1 MLTSIARVFK
11 SRLLKLQQFGKDRSG
26 VAAVEFGLIVP
37 VLLVMMLGAIE
48 LSRAVVMARR
58 FNTATAMAS
67 DLVAREQT
75 ITAADL
81 QGVAAAVST
90 SWSPYDQNSLQMQV
104 LQVRKASNTAT
115 QKSPGTIYVDWQQK
129 LFSGAVPN
137 GKNDNDPYVLTDPN
151 MLSNGSSTLIV
162 NATYT
167 FTSLFGA
174 SVAGMTPTMSWTSS
188 SSHTPRQLCVD
199 FWANNCLPKW
209 E

>member
-1 MLTSIARVFK
+1 MLTIMTRRLKARLAK
-11 SRLLKLQQFGKDRSG
+11 LKQFGKDPSG
-26 VAAVEFGLIVP
+26 IAAVEFGLIVP
-37 VLLVMMLGAIE
+37 VLLIMMLGAIE

-75 ITAADL
+75 ITDPDL
-81 QGVAAAVST
+81 QGVAAAVAT
-90 SWSPYDQNSLQMQV
+90 AWSPYDQTSLQMQV
-104 LQVRKASNTAT
+104 LQVRKASDQAT
-115 QKSPGTIYVDWQQK
+115 LKSPGAIYVDWQYP

-137 GKNDNDPYVLTDPN
+137 GKARNDPYVLSDPN
-151 MLSNGSSTLIV
+151 MISKGSSTLIV

-174 SVAGMTPTMSWTSS
+174 SVPGMTPTMAWASS

-199 FWANNCLPKW
+199 YGGFNCIPQL